1 MVKTGLEQMA
11 FKHNK
16 DLWLDRVIYGSIC
29 KSIHTF
35 QHNHDVIAV
44 LDCSIALVVVT
55 QKHTNRRYVLG
66 EFGEEF

>member
-1 MVKTGLEQMA
+1 MVQFDLEQMA

-35 QHNHDVIAV
+35 RYHKRCHSGSG
-44 LDCSIALVVVT
+44 LLHSTRRC
-55 QKHTNRRYVLG
+55 HT
-66 EFGEEF
+66 ETHE